1 MSFGQVVKGFYYMDI
16 KAVFFDL
23 DGTLLPMDQDVF
35 VEGYFKLLAKKL
47 YPLGFDPQ
55 MLIKTIWAGTEA
67 MVVNDGSRFNEEVFW
82 EKYSG
87 IFGEKAE
94 ASKPMLEE
102 FYTVDFQ
109 AVRSLCGFNPDAK
122 KTIDLVKSL
131 GLRTVLATN
140 PIFPHYATESRIR
153 WAGLEPS
160 DFEFYTSYE
169 TSKFS
174 KPNPKYFLETAERA
188 GISPAQCLMVGNDAT
203 EDLAAAET
211 GMKVFIL
218 TDCLINKHEK
228 DLSQIPHGGFSALWE
243 YLKTLVSK

>member
-1 MSFGQVVKGFYYMDI
+1 MDI

-35 VEGYFKLLAKKL
+35 VEGYLEMLSKKL
-47 YPLGFDPQ
+47 YPLRFDPQ
-55 MLIKTIWAGTEA
+55 MLIKAIWAGTEA
-67 MVVNDGSRFNEEVFW
+67 MVVNDGSRFNEEAFW
-82 EKYSG
+82 GKSLG
-87 IFGEKAE
+87 FFGEKSE
-94 ASKPMLEE
+94 EIKLVLEE
-102 FYTVDFQ
+102 FYAVDFQ
-109 AVRSLCGFNPDAK
+109 AARSLCGFNPDAK
-122 KTIDLVKSL
+122 KTLDLVKSL

-160 DFEFYTSYE
+160 DFDFYTSYE

-188 GISPAQCLMVGNDAT
+188 GISPDQCLMVGNDAT
-203 EDLAAAET
+203 EDLAAQET

-228 DLSQIPHGGFSALWE
+228 DLSQIPHGGFSELWE
-243 YLKTLVSK
+243 YIKTLVAE